1 MSLCRKL
8 GAEEMD
14 SYVFETARRL
24 LTEVYG
30 SLYELESGQG
40 FRCVKAE
47 RGQIFLYRPVAGLA
61 EGNLG
66 EIAFEV
72 ESHARR
78 AGRGI
83 VETRQF
89 FRQLK
94 VDSGHATECDRRY
107 DWPRIGFTSKEEVAA
122 TVLQLKAFLGVRS

>member
-1 MSLCRKL
+1 
-8 GAEEMD
+8 MD

-30 SLYELESGQG
+30 SLYELESGHG

-78 AGRGI
+78 AGRRI

-94 VDSGHATECDRRY
+94 VDSGHATERDTRY
-107 DWPRIGFTSKEEVAA
+107 DWPRIGFTTKEEV
-122 TVLQLKAFLGVRS
+122 TPLVLQLKAFLGVRS

>member
-1 MSLCRKL
+1 VSLCRKL

-94 VDSGHATECDRRY
+94 VDSGHATERDSRY
-107 DWPRIGFTSKEEVAA
+107 DWPRIGFTTKEEV
-122 TVLQLKAFLGVRS
+122 TPVVLQLKAFLGVCS

>member
-1 MSLCRKL
+1 
-8 GAEEMD
+8 MD

-30 SLYELESGQG
+30 SLYELESGHG

-94 VDSGHATECDRRY
+94 VDSDHATERVSRY
-107 DWPRIGFTSKEEVAA
+107 DWPRIGFTTKEEV
-122 TVLQLKAFLGVRS
+122 TPIVLQLKAFLGVRS

>member
-1 MSLCRKL
+1 MSLCRKP
-8 GAEEMD
+8 GAGEMD

-94 VDSGHATECDRRY
+94 VDSGHATERDTRY
-107 DWPRIGFTSKEEVAA
+107 DWPRIGFTTKEEV
-122 TVLQLKAFLGVRS
+122 TPLVLQLKAFLGVRS

>member
-1 MSLCRKL
+1 
-8 GAEEMD
+8 MD

-94 VDSGHATECDRRY
+94 VDSGHATECDSRY
-107 DWPRIGFTSKEEVAA
+107 DWPRIGFTTKEEV
-122 TVLQLKAFLGVRS
+122 TPIVLQLKAFLGVRS

>member
-1 MSLCRKL
+1 
-8 GAEEMD
+8 MD
-14 SYVFETARRL
+14 IYVFETARRL
-24 LTEVYG
+24 LTDIYG
-30 SLYELESGQG
+30 SLYELESGHG
-40 FRCVKAE
+40 FRCVKSE

-66 EIAFEV
+66 EIAFEI

-94 VDSGHATECDRRY
+94 VDSGHATERDSRY
-107 DWPRIGFTSKEEVAA
+107 DWPRIGFSEKAEVERV
-122 TVLQLKAFLGVRS
+122 VLRLKAFLGVRS